1 MFYILHGPDDFSLR
15 EELGRIKDGL
25 GDREALASNTTFF
38 EGKQVGLNQLMDAC
52 MALPFLG
59 THRLIIVEG
68 LLSRSSGS
76 SKGGGDEDET
86 EEGKLPKK
94 GKGEW
99 KALKDCVGGMPPSTV
114 LVLVDSGVNK
124 TSALFKGLASL
135 AEVREFSPRRG
146 RELREWIKG
155 RVRQGGGTISSDAVN
170 VLASMVGEN
179 LWVLASEIEKLLV
192 YTAGRPID
200 QEDVEEVVSYAR
212 ESNVFAMVDAIIEG
226 RSARAASL
234 LHLSIEEGAAAPY
247 LLFMITRQLR
257 LLVQSKELSMQHCRR
272 AEIKSRLGISKDFV
286 LDKALEQGHHYS
298 MERLEHVYRQLLE
311 TDRSIKRGLMKGEM
325 ALDLLIADLCA

>member
-15 EELGRIKDGL
+15 EELGRIKDSL

-68 LLSRSSGS
+68 LLSRASNS
-76 SKGGGDEDET
+76 SKGDEDET
-86 EEGKLPKK
+86 EGSGSPKK

-114 LVLVDSGVNK
+114 LVLVDREVNK
-124 TSALFKGLASL
+124 TSALFKGLAPLSQ
-135 AEVREFSPRRG
+135 VREFPPRRG
-146 RELREWIKG
+146 RELREWIRG
-155 RVRQGGGTISSDAVN
+155 RVKQGGGTISSDALN
-170 VLASMVGEN
+170 MLASMVGEN

-200 QEDVEEVVSYAR
+200 RRDVEEVVSYAR
-212 ESNVFAMVDAIIEG
+212 EANVFAMVDAIVEG
-226 RSARAASL
+226 RSAMAASL
-234 LHLSIEEGAAAPY
+234 LHLSLEEGAAAPY

-257 LLVQSKELSMQHCRR
+257 LLVQSKDLGMQHCRR

-286 LDKALEQGHHYS
+286 LDKALEQGRYYS
-298 MERLEHVYRQLLE
+298 MERLEQVYRQLLE
-311 TDRSIKRGLMKGEM
+311 TDRSIKRGQMKGEM

>member
-68 LLSRSSGS
+68 LLSRSSNS
-76 SKGGGDEDET
+76 SKGDEDEAD
-86 EEGKLPKK
+86 EGKTAKK

-114 LVLVDSGVNK
+114 LVLVDGEVNK
-124 TSALFKGLASL
+124 TTALYKGLAPL
-135 AEVREFSPRRG
+135 AQVREFPLRRG

-155 RVRQGGGTISSDAVN
+155 RVRQGEGAISSDAVN
-170 VLASMVGEN
+170 LLASMVGEN
-179 LWVLASEIEKLLV
+179 LWVLASEIEKLLI

-212 ESNVFAMVDAIIEG
+212 EANVFAMVDAIIEG

-234 LHLSIEEGAAAPY
+234 LHLSIEEGAAPPY

-257 LLVQSKELSMQHCRR
+257 LLVQSKELSMQRCRR
-272 AEIKSRLGISKDFV
+272 ADIKSQLGITKDFV

>member
-38 EGKQVGLNQLMDAC
+38 EGKQVGLHQLMDAC

-68 LLSRSSGS
+68 LLSRTSSS
-76 SKGGGDEDET
+76 AKGDEDDT
-86 EEGKLPKK
+86 DEGKSTKK

-99 KALKDCVGGMPPSTV
+99 KALKDGVGGMPPSTV
-114 LVLVDSGVNK
+114 LVLIDREVNK
-124 TSALFKGLASL
+124 SAALFKGLASL
-135 AEVREFSPRRG
+135 AQVKEFPLRRG

-200 QEDVEEVVSYAR
+200 QQDVEEVVSYAR

-226 RSARAASL
+226 RSAKAASL
-234 LHLSIEEGAAAPY
+234 LHLSLEEGAAAPY

-257 LLVQSKELSMQHCRR
+257 LLVQSKELSMQRCRR
-272 AEIKSRLGISKDFV
+272 ADIKSRLGISKDFI
-286 LDKALEQGHHYS
+286 LDKALEQGRNYS

-311 TDRSIKRGLMKGEM
+311 TDRAIKRGLMKGEM
-325 ALDLLIADLCA
+325 ALELLIADLCA

>member
-38 EGKQVGLNQLMDAC
+38 EGKQVGLHQLMDAC

-68 LLSRSSGS
+68 LLSRTSSS
-76 SKGGGDEDET
+76 
-86 EEGKLPKK
+86 
-94 GKGEW
+94 
-99 KALKDCVGGMPPSTV
+99 ALIDRE
-114 LVLVDSGVNK
+114 VNK
-124 TSALFKGLASL
+124 SAALFKGLAPL
-135 AEVREFSPRRG
+135 AQVKEFPLRRG

-200 QEDVEEVVSYAR
+200 QQDVEEVVSYAR

-226 RSARAASL
+226 RSAKAASL
-234 LHLSIEEGAAAPY
+234 LHLSLEEGAAPPY

-257 LLVQSKELSMQHCRR
+257 LLVQSKELSLQRCRR
-272 AEIKSRLGISKDFV
+272 ADIKSRLGISKDFI
-286 LDKALEQGHHYS
+286 LDKALEQGRNYS

-311 TDRSIKRGLMKGEM
+311 TDRAIKRGVMKGEM
-325 ALDLLIADLCA
+325 ALELLIADLCA

>member
-68 LLSRSSGS
+68 LLSRSSNT
-76 SKGGGDEDET
+76 SKGDEDET
-86 EEGKLPKK
+86 EEGRSPKK
-94 GKGEW
+94 GKGER

-114 LVLVDSGVNK
+114 LVLVDGEVNK
-124 TSALFKGLASL
+124 TTALFKGLAPL
-135 AEVREFSPRRG
+135 AQVKEFPLRRG

-170 VLASMVGEN
+170 MMASMVGEN

-192 YTAGRPID
+192 YTAGRHID

-212 ESNVFAMVDAIIEG
+212 EANVFAMVDAIIEG

-234 LHLSIEEGAAAPY
+234 LHLSLEEGAAAPY

-257 LLVQSKELSMQHCRR
+257 LLVQSKELSMQRCRR
-272 AEIKSRLGISKDFV
+272 AEIKSRLGISKDFI

>member
-15 EELGRIKDGL
+15 EELERIKGGL
-25 GDREALASNTTFF
+25 GDREALASNTTYF

-68 LLSRSSGS
+68 LLSRSSNY
-76 SKGGGDEDET
+76 SKGNDADES
-86 EEGKLPKK
+86 EESQGRKK

-99 KALKDCVGGMPPSTV
+99 KGLKDCIPGMPPSTV
-114 LVLVDSGVNK
+114 LVLVDGEVNK
-124 TSALFKGLASL
+124 TSALFRGLTPL
-135 AEVREFSPRRG
+135 AEVREFPLRRG
-146 RELREWIKG
+146 RALADWIRE
-155 RVRQGGGTISSDAVN
+155 RVRQGGGTISSDAVSM
-170 VLASMVGEN
+170 LATMVGEN
-179 LWVLASEIEKLLV
+179 LWVLASEIEKLLI
-192 YTAGRPID
+192 YTAGRGID
-200 QEDVEEVVSYAR
+200 REDVEEVVSYAR

-226 RSARAASL
+226 RSAKAASL

-257 LLVQSKELSMQHCRR
+257 MLVQAKELSLQRCRR
-272 AEIKSRLGISKDFV
+272 AEIKSQLGITQDWV
-286 LDKALEQGHHYS
+286 LDKVLEQGHHYS

-311 TDRSIKRGLMKGEM
+311 TDRCIKRGVMRGEM

>member
-1 MFYILHGPDDFSLR
+1 MLYILHGPDDFSLR
-15 EELGRIKDGL
+15 EELGRIKNGL
-25 GDREALASNTTFF
+25 GDREALDSNTTFF
-38 EGKQVGLNQLMDAC
+38 EGKQVGLHQLMDAC

-68 LLSRSSGS
+68 LLSRSSNS
-76 SKGGGDEDET
+76 SKGDDGDES
-86 EEGKLPKK
+86 EEKQGRKK

-114 LVLVDSGVNK
+114 LVLVDGEVNK
-124 TSALFKGLASL
+124 TTALYKGLAPL
-135 AEVREFSPRRG
+135 AEVKEFPLRRG

-212 ESNVFAMVDAIIEG
+212 ESNVFTMVDAIIEG

-234 LHLSIEEGAAAPY
+234 LHLSLEEGAAPPY

-257 LLVQSKELSMQHCRR
+257 LLVQSKELSMQRCRR
-272 AEIKSRLGISKDFV
+272 ADIKSQLGITKDFV

-311 TDRSIKRGLMKGEM
+311 TDRSIKRGLIKGEM